1 MTTVIWRSGTLSVTS
16 RVQERRQTVSWQ
28 VTTGVRSSPT
38 DVCETELDYVV
49 TLEVAGIRE
58 GDFEVLYD
66 NGALL
71 ISGQRPDVG
80 ERRAYHQMEIHFGRF
95 STAIA
100 LPGPVDLDHSAAEY
114 KDGFLIVKM
123 PKIKST
129 NVKIEA

>member
-1 MTTVIWRSGTLSVTS
+1 MTTVLRRSGALTVGS

-28 VTTGVRSSPT
+28 VTTGLWSPPT
-38 DVCETELDYVV
+38 DVCETESEYAV
-49 TLEVAGIRE
+49 TVEVAGMRE
-58 GDFEVLYD
+58 GDFEVLYED
-66 NGALL
+66 GTLL
-71 ISGQRPDVG
+71 ISGQRPDAG

-114 KDGFLIVKM
+114 KDGFLVVKM
-123 PKIKST
+123 PKMKST